1 MNRYC
6 STSSARRKAM
16 RIAFRVAFAFTWCL
30 WSAPVLRA
38 QTAVV
43 IPRVE
48 VVGQRDKPADLER
61 ESESASRLG
70 LSLRETPASIEV
82 LDQTLL
88 RQRGLRTVTEAAQGV
103 VGVLAGDFP
112 AEPAAFSMRGFANS
126 QINMLYN
133 GIKIGPPNMTSRVM
147 DSGNLD
153 RIEFLKGPAS
163 LMSGEGAIGGAVNL
177 VTRMPQS
184 GPILNEARVSGGS
197 FDTVRAGLGSGGSTG
212 LTGLDYRVDLG
223 VSRSGGFI
231 DDSASRNWHFS
242 AALDQ
247 RLSAALRLWGAV
259 ERKADRA
266 ATYWGTPLV
275 SRASAGADASDGIV
289 DGSYVSNFNG
299 TDLGPVTLDKRS
311 LRTNYNVL
319 DSRTRA
325 DETWLRSGI
334 EWRASAP
341 LIARAQIYRYA
352 ADREWFNNEVAA
364 FNATAGLIDRE
375 RFFVAHD
382 QKLVGLKAELQW
394 DTTIAGL
401 ANRLVAAVEW
411 SDLDFARPGT
421 ANFPG
426 DSVSVVNPERG
437 NYGLLTTRLQTSKIG
452 NTAIALENRL
462 RIDADLALIAGLRH
476 ESIALDRSS
485 ANSDGTPR
493 PGFPFSKI
501 FKPTT
506 GRLGLTWRVLPGVTA
521 YGQFATAAATGDLFL
536 LGSLQPPQLPR
547 ARSFEGGVKADF
559 GNGLG
564 DSSFAVYD
572 IERRNVYAAQG
583 GRALNLAGTLAS
595 RGAEWAIRLRP
606 APPWQLWAN
615 LAYTHARYRGY
626 EFDGGSFSGNTP
638 PNVPRL
644 IANAGF
650 GYRLAAA
657 WPLEV
662 GASVRHVG
670 DRFHSDANTVR
681 LLGYTVVDAQATL
694 EPLPSTRLTLR
705 VRNLT
710 DRAYAAWGDP
720 FYPDQILLGAP
731 RSVELALSVAF

>member
-1 MNRYC
+1 MSRYG
-6 STSSARRKAM
+6 STSAAQRSAAPLT
-16 RIAFRVAFAFTWCL
+16 FAFISCL
-30 WSAPVLRA
+30 WAVPVLQA
-38 QTAVV
+38 QTVV
-43 IPRVE
+43 AIQRVE
-48 VVGQRDKPADLER
+48 VIGEHEKQADLER
-61 ESESASRLG
+61 NSQSASRLG
-70 LSLRETPASIEV
+70 LSLRDTPAAIEV

-88 RQRGLRTVTEAAQGV
+88 KQRGLRSVTEAAQGV

-126 QINMLYN
+126 QINTLYN

-147 DSGNLD
+147 DSGNLE

-177 VTRMPQS
+177 VTRMPES
-184 GPILNEARVSGGS
+184 GPIRSEARLSGGS
-197 FDTVRAGLGSGGSTG
+197 FNTVRAGVGSGGSTA
-212 LTGLDYRVDLG
+212 LNGLDYRFDLG
-223 VSRSGGFI
+223 ASRSGGYI

-266 ATYWGTPLV
+266 ATHWGTPLV
-275 SRASAGADASDGIV
+275 SRSSAAANASDGLI
-289 DGSYVSNFNG
+289 DGSHVSNFNG
-299 TDLGPVTLDKRS
+299 TDLGPVTIDKRT

-334 EWRASAP
+334 EWRASEAVT
-341 LIARAQIYRYA
+341 ARAQIYRYA

-364 FNATAGLIDRE
+364 FNATTGLIDRE

-401 ANRLVAAVEW
+401 ANRLVAAVDW
-411 SDLDFARPGT
+411 SDLDFARPGA

-485 ANSDGTPR
+485 ANTDGTPR
-493 PGFPFSKI
+493 PGFPFSKT

-521 YGQFATAAATGDLFL
+521 YGQFATAADVAANNLFL
-536 LGSLQPPQLPR
+536 LGGLQPLQLSR

-564 DSSFAVYD
+564 HSSFAVYD
-572 IERRNVYAAQG
+572 IERGNVYAAQG

-595 RGAEWAIRLRP
+595 RGAEWAISLRP

-638 PNVPRL
+638 PNVPKL

-694 EPLPSTRLTLR
+694 KPLPSTRLTLR

>member
-1 MNRYC
+1 MSRYG
-6 STSSARRKAM
+6 STSAAQRSAAPLT
-16 RIAFRVAFAFTWCL
+16 FAFISCL
-30 WSAPVLRA
+30 WAVPVLQA
-38 QTAVV
+38 QTVV
-43 IPRVE
+43 AIQRVE
-48 VVGQRDKPADLER
+48 VIGEHEKQADLER
-61 ESESASRLG
+61 NSQSASRLG
-70 LSLRETPASIEV
+70 LSLRDTPAAIEV

-88 RQRGLRTVTEAAQGV
+88 KQRGLRSVTEAAQGV

-126 QINMLYN
+126 QINTLYN

-147 DSGNLD
+147 DSGNLE

-177 VTRMPQS
+177 VTRMPES
-184 GPILNEARVSGGS
+184 GPIRSEARLSGGS
-197 FDTVRAGLGSGGSTG
+197 FNSVRAGVGSGGSTG

-223 VSRSGGFI
+223 ASRSGGYI

-266 ATYWGTPLV
+266 TTYWGTPLV

-319 DSRTRA
+319 DSHTRA

-334 EWRASAP
+334 EWRASEAVT
-341 LIARAQIYRYA
+341 ARAQIYRYA
-352 ADREWFNNEVAA
+352 ADREWFNNEVTA
-364 FNATAGLIDRE
+364 FNATTGLIDRE

-382 QKLVGLKAELQW
+382 QKLVGLKGELQW

-401 ANRLVAAVEW
+401 ADRLVAAVEW
-411 SDLDFARPGT
+411 SDLDFVRPGA

-437 NYGLLTTRLQTSKIG
+437 SYGLLTTRTQTSKIR

-462 RIDADLALIAGLRH
+462 RLNADLALIAGLRH
-476 ESIALDRSS
+476 ESIAIDRSS
-485 ANSDGTPR
+485 ANTDGTPR
-493 PGFPFSKI
+493 AGFPFAKT
-501 FKPTT
+501 FRPTT

-521 YGQFATAAATGDLFL
+521 YGQYATAADAATSNLFL
-536 LGSLQPPQLPR
+536 LSGQQPLELSR
-547 ARSFEGGVKADF
+547 ARSFEVGLKADF
-559 GNGLG
+559 WSGLG
-564 DSSFAVYD
+564 QTTFAVYD

-583 GRALNLAGTLAS
+583 GRALNIAGTLAS
-595 RGAEWAIRLRP
+595 RGAEWAVSLRP
-606 APPWQLWAN
+606 APSWQLWAN

-644 IANAGF
+644 IAHSAP
-650 GYRLAAA
+650 R
-657 WPLEV
+657 E
-662 GASVRHVG
+662 ASVPA
-670 DRFHSDANTVR
+670 RFSAR
-681 LLGYTVVDAQATL
+681 
-694 EPLPSTRLTLR
+694 PPW
-705 VRNLT
+705 
-710 DRAYAAWGDP
+710 AA
-720 FYPDQILLGAP
+720 
-731 RSVELALSVAF
+731 

>member
-1 MNRYC
+1 M
-6 STSSARRKAM
+6 
-16 RIAFRVAFAFTWCL
+16 
-30 WSAPVLRA
+30 
-38 QTAVV
+38 
-43 IPRVE
+43 
-48 VVGQRDKPADLER
+48 
-61 ESESASRLG
+61 
-70 LSLRETPASIEV
+70 
-82 LDQTLL
+82 
-88 RQRGLRTVTEAAQGV
+88 
-103 VGVLAGDFP
+103 
-112 AEPAAFSMRGFANS
+112 
-126 QINMLYN
+126 
-133 GIKIGPPNMTSRVM
+133 
-147 DSGNLD
+147 
-153 RIEFLKGPAS
+153 
-163 LMSGEGAIGGAVNL
+163 
-177 VTRMPQS
+177 
-184 GPILNEARVSGGS
+184 
-197 FDTVRAGLGSGGSTG
+197 
-212 LTGLDYRVDLG
+212 
-223 VSRSGGFI
+223 
-231 DDSASRNWHFS
+231 
-242 AALDQ
+242 
-247 RLSAALRLWGAV
+247 RLWGAV

-266 ATYWGTPLV
+266 ATHWGTPLV
-275 SRASAGADASDGIV
+275 SRSSAAANASDGLI

-299 TDLGPVTLDKRS
+299 TDLGPVTIDKRT

-334 EWRASAP
+334 EWRASEAVT
-341 LIARAQIYRYA
+341 ARAQIYRYA
-352 ADREWFNNEVAA
+352 ADREWFNNEVTA
-364 FNATAGLIDRE
+364 FNATTGLIDRE

-382 QKLVGLKAELQW
+382 QKLVGLKGELQW

-401 ANRLVAAVEW
+401 ADRLVAAVES
-411 SDLDFARPGT
+411 SDLDFVRPGA

-437 NYGLLTTRLQTSKIG
+437 SYGLLTTRTQTSKIR

-462 RIDADLALIAGLRH
+462 RLNADLALIAGLRH
-476 ESIALDRSS
+476 ESIVIDRSS
-485 ANSDGTPR
+485 ANTDGTPR
-493 PGFPFSKI
+493 AGFPFAKT
-501 FKPTT
+501 FRPTT

-521 YGQFATAAATGDLFL
+521 YGQYATAADAATGDLFL
-536 LGSLQPPQLPR
+536 LSGQQPLELSR
-547 ARSFEGGVKADF
+547 ARSFEVGLKADF
-559 GNGLG
+559 WSGLG
-564 DSSFAVYD
+564 QTTFALYD

-595 RGAEWAIRLRP
+595 RGAEWAVSLRP

-615 LAYTHARYRGY
+615 LAYTRARYSGY